1 MKKKISLLLCLFL
14 LFLSTGCRHEQTYQ
28 RFTLK
33 LFYYDSCSRCT
44 AFKNSALPAI
54 REAFNNN
61 FDIEYHNLDNEDAQV
76 LYQEIVN
83 QLVDFDQEY
92 YGETP
97 FIVIDE
103 AFAILGYNGNQED
116 SELIKEIKRA
126 LNNEP
131 LGNYYSIGRFE
142 FKKGE

>member
-1 MKKKISLLLCLFL
+1 MKKKIYLILCAFL
-14 LFLSTGCRHEQTYQ
+14 VLISVGCTHKQTYP

-54 REAFNNN
+54 RAAFDNN
-61 FDIEYHNLDNEDAQV
+61 FDIEYYNLDDDNGQAV
-76 LYQEIVN
+76 YQDIVD
-83 QLVDFDQEY
+83 QLIDFDQEY

-97 FIVIDE
+97 LVVIDE
-103 AFAILGYNGNQED
+103 AFAILGYNGSKED
-116 SELIKEIKRA
+116 QELIKEIKRA

-131 LGNYYSIGRFE
+131 LGNYYSMGRYQ